1 MPERLHL
8 LYPKTLAGRLEIS
21 NEIRAEV
28 EVNDARKA
36 AERQRSV
43 DIDQVCQLSDIVL
56 RLEAVCSCNP
66 TPSSPG
72 ESPKVMR
79 LHPPASYLGPTIR
92 EDMNDEELWTI
103 IESLVGRI
111 ENAMSTLVS
120 RGHLICPYIHADW
133 PLKYL
138 KNLGE
143 FSTILAALESAT
155 KIDQKLIVHAL
166 ALMNKAMEKDEE
178 NAL

>member
-28 EVNDARKA
+28 EVNDARKS

-43 DIDQVCQLSDIVL
+43 DIDQVYQLSDIAL
-56 RLEAVCSCNP
+56 RLEAVCCYNP

-72 ESPKVMR
+72 DTPTAGVMR
-79 LHPPASYLGPTIR
+79 LHPPASYLGPSIR

-111 ENAMSTLVS
+111 ENVMSTLVS
-120 RGHLICPYIHADW
+120 RGHLTC
-133 PLKYL
+133 
-138 KNLGE
+138 
-143 FSTILAALESAT
+143 S
-155 KIDQKLIVHAL
+155 
-166 ALMNKAMEKDEE
+166 
-178 NAL
+178 